1 MRYIKNMIVKKIDI
15 GQFGIKGVIEILCID
30 DFFMKMKRCM
40 IYMQFQFYLG
50 LIFFRFQGKMY
61 YIVICN

>member
-1 MRYIKNMIVKKIDI
+1 MRYIKNMIVKKKDNCEKIDI

-30 DFFMKMKRCM
+30 NFFMKLKRCM

-50 LIFFRFQGKMY
+50 LIFF
-61 YIVICN
+61 

>member
-50 LIFFRFQGKMY
+50 LIFF
-61 YIVICN
+61 